1 MNPAY
6 TSSTQG
12 GRALSSSS
20 RLQGQGHIDYNV
32 PRARVSRTPGTSRTC
47 ASSTHKKTPGDSWIP
62 GGLED
67 LLSSSQYEGYLPQD
81 SGCTFPYEHKEATVM
96 NSTSINRLLVT
107 NFTEATATFISSRL
121 RVLTEDS
128 APSSIFMNRSPL
140 RPWMVTRDGS
150 HIYPNKIDPFD
161 QFTPGLLE
169 ELA

>member
-1 MNPAY
+1 
-6 TSSTQG
+6 
-12 GRALSSSS
+12 
-20 RLQGQGHIDYNV
+20 
-32 PRARVSRTPGTSRTC
+32 
-47 ASSTHKKTPGDSWIP
+47 
-62 GGLED
+62 
-67 LLSSSQYEGYLPQD
+67 
-81 SGCTFPYEHKEATVM
+81 M